1 MMGGGRAEAFAEG
14 GAMAIQAELS
24 KDLFGIESGAHPHY
38 VKGMLAKLQGGGYG
52 DVVKAFYQSEISPQV
67 ALFKQGALTEEAF
80 RQERE
85 RALKLAIN
93 RSKRIMSGAKDV
105 KGVDFLTSSKDTV
118 YLEQTLLAQKLN
130 EAGVSFALNIVGVS
144 LDNIIRLMKLGLLNP
159 QNMVKLDLNFSKG
172 IWEHQKAEY
181 TL

>member
-1 MMGGGRAEAFAEG
+1 
-14 GAMAIQAELS
+14 
-24 KDLFGIESGAHPHY
+24 
-38 VKGMLAKLQGGGYG
+38 
-52 DVVKAFYQSEISPQV
+52 
-67 ALFKQGALTEEAF
+67 
-80 RQERE
+80 
-85 RALKLAIN
+85 
-93 RSKRIMSGAKDV
+93 MSGAKDV